1 MVAKSMTYHEPVDIW
16 HGLTEVPSSLTASV
30 VTIGV
35 FDGVH
40 RGHQQL
46 IRTAVSRGTDLEV
59 PSVLLTFDPH
69 PAAVVR
75 PDAMPPLLTTMAG
88 RAALVADQG
97 IEHLLALRF
106 TRDLA
111 ALEPGEFFE
120 QVLLNTLH
128 ARTIVVGQNFRFG
141 HRAAGN
147 TDTLRELGEQ
157 HGVEVIVHDLYRVG
171 DERCSSTRVRA
182 FLADA
187 NVAGAAAILGR
198 PFSVYEI
205 VSRGAGRGGAEL
217 GYPTANMYI
226 SDKYALPADGVYA
239 GWFTIR
245 SAAPINGDM
254 ERDVRYPAAISVGTN
269 PTFGDERRSVETFV
283 LDRHAD
289 LYGHA
294 CEVEFVDFVRGMEK
308 FSGVDELLVAMARDV
323 DKVREIVAYP

>member
-46 IRTAVSRGTDLEV
+46 IRTAVSRATDLEV

-111 ALEPGEFFE
+111 ALKPGEFFE
-120 QVLLNTLH
+120 EVLLNTLH

-182 FLADA
+182 LLADA